1 MECTKA
7 PFEWL
12 AGGID
17 TFTDVM
23 ELSGV
28 AFDKYRID
36 EDKKYIE
43 FTKSLLK
50 QADINISSIEV
61 DTKEVL

>member
-61 DTKEVL
+61 DTNEVL